1 MGREQIKYFASSFI
15 WGIIAKFLDAGIR
28 FATIPLLLSYFGKE
42 NYGLITLAVAV
53 NAYMG
58 LLNMGVNTGA
68 VKFFSQWL
76 ASGKYDLLHRV
87 ARTNVSFYLG
97 ISLIN
102 SLVLVVLAVWGENL
116 FQVTTEEFITFRHL
130 LYVLAIFSI
139 INWVT
144 FVFNQLLVAD
154 EKIGF
159 TQQVLSA
166 RSIFE
171 LCAVGLTVWLNWSV
185 GQYFFIHLLINAS
198 VIIPYWYVCHKRKLI
213 DSIVPG
219 FYWKDFGEVFKYGL
233 AILAMGVFQYTAAQ
247 SRPLILGIFS
257 NEGVGILSEYR
268 IIEVFPLFI
277 ISLGGMLISIFLPKS
292 AKIIQN
298 NDRVKIEKL
307 AYEGTKYTSVLVAML
322 CFPIMLVSKDLLT
335 LYVGEEYSHL
345 SVWLSLWVFSLTLF
359 LHNSPVASLV
369 LGTGKTKMLVYSSAI
384 ACIVSI
390 IINVLFCNVWGVG
403 SAVVGYLV
411 YVIIQMLFYYLYF
424 NNKILGLKSMKVFK
438 SFIIPTGLCMLITL
452 GIMFLNIEFESALTT
467 LIIKLMVWGICYC
480 ILLQLVRIVDIKQ
493 LLLNKY
499 KF

>member
-1 MGREQIKYFASSFI
+1 MGREQIKYFAGSFI
-15 WGIIAKFLDAGIR
+15 WGAIAKFLDAGIR
-28 FATIPLLLSYFGKE
+28 FATIPLLLSHFGKE
-42 NYGLITLAVAV
+42 NYGLITLAVVA

-87 ARTNVSFYLG
+87 ARTNISFYLG

-102 SLVLVVLAVWGENL
+102 SLVLIILAIWGENL
-116 FQVTTEEFITFRHL
+116 FQVTAEEFITFRHL
-130 LYVLAIFSI
+130 LYVLAGFSI

-159 TQQVLSA
+159 TQQILSV
-166 RSIFE
+166 RSMLE
-171 LCAVGLTVWLNWSV
+171 LCAVGLTIWLNWSV
-185 GQYFFIHLLINAS
+185 SQYFFIHLLINAS
-198 VIIPYWYVCHKRKLI
+198 VIIPYWYVCHKKNLI
-213 DSIVPG
+213 DSIVPA
-219 FYWKDFGEVFKYGL
+219 FYWKDFGVVFKYGL
-233 AILAMGVFQYTAAQ
+233 AILAMGVFQYTASQ

-277 ISLGGMLISIFLPKS
+277 ISLGGIFISIFLPKS
-292 AKIIQN
+292 AKVIQD
-298 NDRVKIEKL
+298 NDKAKIEKL
-307 AYEGTKYTSVLVAML
+307 AYEGTKYTSILMAIL
-322 CFPIMLVSKDLLT
+322 CFPIMLVSKDLIT

-369 LGTGKTKMLVYSSAI
+369 LGTGKIKMLVYSSAI

-403 SAVVGYLV
+403 SAVVGYLI
-411 YVIIQMLFYYLYF
+411 YIIIQMLFYYLYF

-438 SFIIPTGLCMLITL
+438 SFIIPTAIGFILFL
-452 GIMFLNIEFESALTT
+452 GVSFLKIE
-467 LIIKLMVWGICYC
+467 MNN
-480 ILLQLVRIVDIKQ
+480 
-493 LLLNKY
+493 LLLKISIQTLLWIVGYVICLFLFKIMDRKLIFNFKVN
-499 KF
+499 